1 LKVFIGSDPR
11 QPVAVQV
18 LTRSIVDRSSKPVS
32 ITSLVLKQLP
42 IKRVG
47 LTEFTYSRYLC
58 PFLSHY
64 EGWSLFLDADML
76 VLDDIS
82 KLFDLADEK
91 YAVMVVKNPKLRF
104 EWPSLMLFNNAK
116 CKKLTPEWIDNNNNV
131 PQTFEWGEVG
141 ALPSEW
147 NHCVGYDAPR
157 NDAKLV
163 HYTQGI
169 PCFPE
174 VSDSEYKKEWMDELN
189 ACNSTVTWAEIMG
202 RSVHAKPVMER
213 MCGSRSM
220 LGS

>member
-1 LKVFIGSDPR
+1 MKVFIGSDPR

-18 LTRSIVDRSSKPVS
+18 LTRSIIDRSSKPVS

-76 VLDDIS
+76 VLDDIQ

-91 YAVMVVKNPKLRF
+91 YAVMVVKNPRLRF

-116 CKKLTPEWIDNNNNV
+116 CKKLTPEWIDGQSM
-131 PQTFEWGEVG
+131 PQGFEWADEVG
-141 ALPSEW
+141 SLPPVW
-147 NHCVGYDAPR
+147 NHCVGYDQPR
-157 NDAKLV
+157 HDAKLV
-163 HYTQGI
+163 HFTQGI
-169 PCFPE
+169 PCFDE
-174 VSDSEYKKEWMDELN
+174 VRGCEYWDQWNREL
-189 ACNSTVTWAEIMG
+189 AKCNSTVSWSDIMG
-202 RSVHAKPVMER
+202 RSVHAKPVLER
-213 MCGSRSM
+213 KRA
-220 LGS
+220 